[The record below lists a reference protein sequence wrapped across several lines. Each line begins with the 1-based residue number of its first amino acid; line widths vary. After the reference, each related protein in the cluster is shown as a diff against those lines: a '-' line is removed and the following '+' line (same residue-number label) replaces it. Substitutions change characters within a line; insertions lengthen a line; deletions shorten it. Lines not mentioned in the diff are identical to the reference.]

1 MAVHYT
7 SLEMIPVEWPVHYH
21 HLFNMFSMLRLLRL
35 LFILFLTATFLVWFA
50 WPSLLKYRDYPHP
63 TIFTS
68 KTVPFLANQ
77 TSTFLPTVTI
87 GAQIT

>member
-1 MAVHYT
+1 
-7 SLEMIPVEWPVHYH
+7 
-21 HLFNMFSMLRLLRL
+21 MFSVLRVLRL
-35 LFILFLTATFLVWFA
+35 LFILFLTTTFLVWFA

-77 TSTFLPTVTI
+77 TSSFLPTLTI
-87 GAQIT
+87 GTQITSIDVDGLTLCHYLYTFMKKA